1 MFLPLLFLAC
11 TSGSKESEED
21 LPAATIQFLVPLEGE
36 EVLAGEASFAVVVEN
51 FSLVDPAK
59 HNEGTATGYIQIRLD
74 GTDVL
79 QSGSTNF
86 TVTVGSAG
94 AHAVEA
100 ELYYEDGDT
109 LEPAVKAEV
118 NFTAVIAD

>member
-1 MFLPLLFLAC
+1 MLLSLLFLAC
-11 TSGSKESEED
+11 SGSSKESEEEAP
-21 LPAATIQFLVPLEGE
+21 PASIQFLVPLEGE
-36 EVLAGEASFAVVVEN
+36 QVNAGDASFAVVVEN

-59 HNEGTATGYIQIRLD
+59 HNEGAATGYIQIRLD
-74 GTDVL
+74 GADVL

-94 AHAVEA
+94 AHSIEA
-100 ELYYEDGDT
+100 ELYYEDGDA
-109 LEPAVKAEV
+109 LEPAVKAQV